1 MNCDVDFLPCTGARP
16 GAAGHLMIL
25 PGWAMPGA
33 AFAGLLPVLREHFH
47 LTVID
52 LPGSGANAGVPAGG
66 SLEAMAST
74 VADAAPLHASWLGWS
89 LGGMVAAC
97 VAANEPQRVQSL
109 VTIGTNLTFVQRTGW
124 QAAMPEATF
133 DAFER
138 DVAGDSD
145 AALQRFLGLQCQGAI
160 GARDDLRSLRELVA
174 TQPHAPRAALLEG
187 LAVLRGADLRHIA
200 ADIRCPS
207 LWIYGE
213 RDALVPVAVAE
224 AVARRVSGAQTAV
237 LPGVAHVPFF
247 SGSDLLRACLAR
259 FPGFMPAPV

>member
-16 GAAGHLMIL
+16 GAAAHLVML

-33 AFAGLLPVLREHFH
+33 TFAGLLPVLREHFH

-52 LPGSGANAGVPAGG
+52 LPGSGANAGVPVGG

-74 VADAAPLHASWLGWS
+74 VADAAPLHASWIGWS

-109 VTIGTNLTFVQRTGW
+109 VAIGTNLTFVQRAGW
-124 QAAMPEATF
+124 QAAMPAATF

-145 AALQRFLGLQCQGAI
+145 AALQRFLGLQCQGAAA
-160 GARDDLRSLRELVA
+160 ARDDLRLLRELVA
-174 TQPHAPRAALLEG
+174 TQPHAPRAALLDG
-187 LAVLRGADLRHIA
+187 LAVLRDADLRHIA

-213 RDALVPVAVAE
+213 RDALVPAAAAE

-237 LPGVAHVPFF
+237 LPGVAHAPFF
-247 SGSDLLRACLAR
+247 SGSDSLRACLAR
-259 FPGFMPAPV
+259 FPGFLPAPV

>member
-1 MNCDVDFLPCTGARP
+1 MNCDVEFLPCSGARP
-16 GAAGHLMIL
+16 GAAGHLVML

-52 LPGSGANAGVPAGG
+52 LPGSAANAGVPVGG

-74 VADAAPLHASWLGWS
+74 IADAAPLHASWIGWS

-97 VAANEPQRVQSL
+97 IAANEPQRVQSL
-109 VTIGTNLTFVQRTGW
+109 VTIGANLTFVQRAGW

-138 DVAGDSD
+138 DVAADSV
-145 AALQRFLGLQCQGAI
+145 AALQRFLGLQCQGAV
-160 GARDDLRSLRELVA
+160 GARDDLRLLRELVA
-174 TQPHAPRAALLEG
+174 QRPQAPRAALLDG
-187 LAVLRGADLRHIA
+187 LAVLRSADLRHVA

-213 RDALVPVAVAE
+213 RDALVPAAAAE
-224 AVARRVSGAQTAV
+224 GVARRIAGAQATV
-237 LPGVAHVPFF
+237 LPGIAHVPFF
-247 SGSDLLRACLAR
+247 SGSDALRACLGR
-259 FPGFMPAPV
+259 FPGFLPAPV